1 MHRDYSKSNGKETIG
16 TLLLGFLWWILM
28 LVGVLGITVVVAF
41 MLVFI
46 YPLLALFAF
55 IMVYVYGNAGAEE

>member
-1 MHRDYSKSNGKETIG
+1 
-16 TLLLGFLWWILM
+16 M